1 MNVNFNIKENVD
13 RIYPEIV
20 KIRRHIH
27 ENPELSQHEK
37 ETSALVCRV
46 LDKYGISYQ
55 RGIAGYGVVARI
67 GHGQK
72 AVGIRADMDALPIS
86 ENTGLPYA
94 SKVEGVM
101 HACGHDMHT
110 AILLG
115 TAMLLKELEPEL
127 DANDSAVK
135 LFFQPAEE
143 TIGGAKQLIKAG
155 CMENPKVD
163 KVIALHIDPNY
174 KTGTVVLKYG
184 PMNAATQEFEITV
197 NGKSGHGAHP
207 EVGIDAIVMA
217 SNIVT
222 SLQTIS
228 SRFNAP
234 TTPVIVNIGKFH
246 AGEAA
251 NVVAGTAKLKGTMR
265 ALEPDIME
273 ANKNKL
279 TRIVD
284 GICSAYG
291 GSADIYWH
299 DDGYPALINNDSVCA
314 LVEDVARELYGDEA
328 IAIMPEPSL
337 GADDFAY
344 FAMAADSCYFNI
356 GVTPENE
363 DSCPLHN
370 EHLAPSEDAM
380 KVGIAVEVASVLKM
394 L

>member
-46 LDKYGISYQ
+46 LDEHGISYQ
-55 RGIAGYGVVARI
+55 SGIAGYGVVAQI
-67 GHGQK
+67 SHGSR
-72 AVGIRADMDALPIS
+72 AVGIRADMDALPIY

-135 LFFQPAEE
+135 FFFQPAEE
-143 TIGGAKQLIKAG
+143 TIGGAKQLIEAG

-234 TTPVIVNIGKFH
+234 TTPVIVNIGKFQ

-251 NVVAGTAKLKGTMR
+251 NVVAGTAQLKGTMR
-265 ALEPDIME
+265 ALEPGIME
-273 ANKNKL
+273 ANKNNL

-299 DDGYPALINNDSVCA
+299 DDGYPALINKDSVCA

-363 DSCPLHN
+363 DSYPLHN

-380 KVGIAVEVASVLKM
+380 KVGIAIEVASVLRM

>member
-1 MNVNFNIKENVD
+1 MNVNFNIKEKVD
-13 RIYPEIV
+13 KIYPNIV
-20 KIRRHIH
+20 KIRRQLH
-27 ENPELSQHEK
+27 ENPELSQQEK

-46 LDKYGISYQ
+46 LDKSGISFQ

-72 AVGIRADMDALPIS
+72 AVGIRADMDALPIY

-127 DANDSAVK
+127 DANDGAVK

-143 TIGGAKQLIKAG
+143 TVGGAKQLIEAG

-197 NGKSGHGAHP
+197 NGKGCHGAHP
-207 EVGIDAIVMA
+207 EGGIDAIVMA
-217 SNIVT
+217 SNIVK
-222 SLQTIS
+222 SIQTIS

-234 TTPVIVNIGKFH
+234 TTPVIVNIGKFQ

-251 NVVAGTAKLKGTMR
+251 NVVAGTAQLKGTMR
-265 ALEPDIME
+265 ALEPGIME

-299 DDGYPALINNDSVCA
+299 DDGYPALINKDSVCA

-363 DSCPLHN
+363 DSDPLHS

-380 KVGIAVEVASVLKM
+380 KVGIAIEVASVLRM

>member
-46 LDKYGISYQ
+46 LDESGISYQ

-72 AVGIRADMDALPIS
+72 AVGIRADMDALPIY

-143 TIGGAKQLIKAG
+143 TIGGAKQLIEAG

-234 TTPVIVNIGKFH
+234 TTPVIVNIGKFQ

-251 NVVAGTAKLKGTMR
+251 NVVAGTAQLKGTMR
-265 ALEPDIME
+265 ALEPGIME

-299 DDGYPALINNDSVCA
+299 DDGYPALINKDSVCA

-363 DSCPLHN
+363 DSYPLHS

-380 KVGIAVEVASVLKM
+380 KVGIAIEVASVLRM

>member
-1 MNVNFNIKENVD
+1 MNVNFNIKEKVD
-13 RIYPEIV
+13 KIYPKIV
-20 KIRRHIH
+20 KIRRQLH

-37 ETSALVCRV
+37 ETSSLVCRV
-46 LDKYGISYQ
+46 LDESGISYQ

-72 AVGIRADMDALPIS
+72 AVGIRADMDALPIY

-127 DANDSAVK
+127 DANDGAVK

-143 TIGGAKQLIKAG
+143 TVGGAKQLIEAG

-197 NGKSGHGAHP
+197 NGKGCHGAHP
-207 EVGIDAIVMA
+207 EGGIDAIVMA

-234 TTPVIVNIGKFH
+234 TTPVIVNIGKFQ

-251 NVVAGTAKLKGTMR
+251 NVVAGTAQLKGTMR
-265 ALEPDIME
+265 ALEPGIME

-299 DDGYPALINNDSVCA
+299 DDGYPALINKDSVCA

-363 DSCPLHN
+363 DSYPLHS

-380 KVGIAVEVASVLKM
+380 KVGIAIEVASVLRM

>member
-37 ETSALVCRV
+37 ETSALVCMV
-46 LDKYGISYQ
+46 LDEYGISYQ

-135 LFFQPAEE
+135 FFFQPAEE
-143 TIGGAKQLIKAG
+143 TIGGAKQLIEAG

-234 TTPVIVNIGKFH
+234 TTPVIVNIGKFQ

-251 NVVAGTAKLKGTMR
+251 NVVAGTAQLKGTMR
-265 ALEPDIME
+265 ALEPGIME
-273 ANKNKL
+273 ANKNNL

-299 DDGYPALINNDSVCA
+299 DDGYPALINKDSVCA

-363 DSCPLHN
+363 DSYPLHN

-380 KVGIAVEVASVLKM
+380 KVGIAIEVASVLRM

>member
-46 LDKYGISYQ
+46 LDEYGISYQ

-72 AVGIRADMDALPIS
+72 AVGIRADMDALPIH

-143 TIGGAKQLIKAG
+143 TIGGAKQLIEAG

-234 TTPVIVNIGKFH
+234 TTPVIVNIGKFQ

-299 DDGYPALINNDSVCA
+299 DDGYPALINKDSVCA

-363 DSCPLHN
+363 DSYPLHN

-380 KVGIAVEVASVLKM
+380 KVGIAVEVASVLRM

>member
-1 MNVNFNIKENVD
+1 MNVNFNIKEKVD
-13 RIYPEIV
+13 KIYPKIV
-20 KIRRHIH
+20 KIRRQLH
-27 ENPELSQHEK
+27 ENPELSQQEK

-46 LDKYGISYQ
+46 LDEHGISYQ
-55 RGIAGYGVVARI
+55 SGIAGYGVVAQI
-67 GHGQK
+67 GHGSR
-72 AVGIRADMDALPIS
+72 AVGIRADMDALPIY

-127 DANDSAVK
+127 DANDGAVK
-135 LFFQPAEE
+135 LFFQPV
-143 TIGGAKQLIKAG
+143 GGAKQLIEAG

-197 NGKSGHGAHP
+197 NGKGCHGAHP
-207 EVGIDAIVMA
+207 EGGIDAIVMA

-222 SLQTIS
+222 SIQTIS

-234 TTPVIVNIGKFH
+234 TTPVIVNIGKFQ

-251 NVVAGTAKLKGTMR
+251 NVVAGTAQLKGTMR
-265 ALEPDIME
+265 ALEPGIME

-299 DDGYPALINNDSVCA
+299 DDGYPALINKDSVCA

-363 DSCPLHN
+363 DSYPLHS

-380 KVGIAVEVASVLKM
+380 KVGMAIEVASVLRM

>member
-1 MNVNFNIKENVD
+1 MNVNFNIKKNVD

-46 LDKYGISYQ
+46 LDEYGISYQ

-67 GHGQK
+67 GRGQK

-115 TAMLLKELEPEL
+115 TA
-127 DANDSAVK
+127 
-135 LFFQPAEE
+135 EE
-143 TIGGAKQLIKAG
+143 TIGGAKQLIEAG

-299 DDGYPALINNDSVCA
+299 DDGYPALINKDSVCA

-363 DSCPLHN
+363 DSYPLHN